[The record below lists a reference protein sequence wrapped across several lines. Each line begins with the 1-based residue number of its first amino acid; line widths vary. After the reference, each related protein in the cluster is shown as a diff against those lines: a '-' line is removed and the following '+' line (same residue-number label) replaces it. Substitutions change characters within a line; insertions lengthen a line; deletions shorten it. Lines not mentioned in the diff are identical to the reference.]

1 MFIWSYKFPSKGAK
15 SLAGS
20 LKAKRIRDENSKF
33 KGLPHKM
40 VINWGASEVPP
51 EVMKCAIINPPDKV
65 SDASNKL
72 IAFQMMERDEAEINI
87 PPFTEDIEEAK
98 AWTNDGH
105 VAVCRTT
112 LRGHSGEGIVIA
124 ETPDEVVAAPLYTQ
138 YIKKAEE
145 YRIHVV
151 KGKVIDRHRKARRLT
166 EENVN
171 WRVRNHANGFIFQRN
186 DIDIPKGV
194 EEQALLTVAAL
205 GLDFGAVDLIYNAKQ
220 GIAYVLEV
228 NTAPGLEGSTVESY
242 SRAFKELEEVDV

>member
-1 MFIWSYKFPSKGAK
+1 MFIWSYKFPSNGAK
-15 SLAGS
+15 NLAS
-20 LKAKRIRDENSKF
+20 ALNAKRIRDKNSKF
-33 KGLPHKM
+33 KGRLFKK
-40 VINWGASEVPP
+40 VINWGASQVPEEVLKC
-51 EVMKCAIINPPDKV
+51 EVLNHPDKV

-72 IAFQMMERDEAEINI
+72 IAFQMMEQDEADINI
-87 PPFTEDIEEAK
+87 PIFTEDIEEAK

-124 ETPDEVVAAPLYTQ
+124 ETPDEVVVAPLYTQ

-151 KGKVIDRHRKARRLT
+151 KGKVIDRQRKARRLT

-186 DIDIPKGV
+186 DIEIPKGV
-194 EEQALLTVAAL
+194 EEQAILTVEAL

-242 SRAFKELEEVDV
+242 SRAFKELEEEDV